1 MSAYRRLL
9 EALRP
14 HQGLIALALSSMIVL
29 SLATGLFSWL
39 VGPLFQF
46 VFQGGNMAPD
56 ALRRTLPWLNPARLP
71 RETLLRALPILILS
85 IAVVRGTAYFG
96 QFFAMG
102 MLGQRI
108 VADLRLRLHEKLLG
122 LPPAFF
128 ARSSSGDLLA
138 RFASDVAAVE
148 FAVTYGLAAY
158 VRDGLQVAVLLGVS
172 IALDWRL
179 ALLAFV
185 AVPLTVLPIVRFAK
199 RLKKVARRGQ
209 EQIGGLYTLLHEAL
223 QGVRIVQAF
232 GMERYEV
239 NRFRV
244 EQDRFLLTMRR
255 SFFIRAIYTPTM
267 EVMAAIGIASTVVFA
282 AGAVARGTLAPE
294 RVISF
299 LATIILLYTPLKSL
313 GGTGQ
318 GVIQGLAG
326 ARRLFEV
333 LDEPQTLLVPE
344 GAPELPA
351 FQNEVRFESVSFQY
365 PLRPDS
371 LVNSL
376 VDSLNDAPVDAK
388 GRARG
393 PRSPAA
399 EAARRAASVMPASH
413 AQASAPLVLDQIDLT
428 LRRGEIVAL
437 VGASGGGKTTLLSL
451 LPRFADPTAG
461 RVLIDGRDLRSV
473 QLPSLRAQVALVAQE
488 TFLFN
493 DTVRGNVAYGRP
505 DVDEDKLHA
514 AAKAAL
520 AHDFIEALPRGYD
533 TLVGERGVTLS
544 GGQRQRL
551 AIARAL
557 LKDAP
562 ILLLDEATS
571 ALDTQ
576 SEREVQRALDSL
588 MRDRT
593 CLVIAH
599 RLSTIRTPPA
609 SRCSPG
615 AASSSWG
622 PTTSCSGA
630 TASTRG
636 STRCSLPRSRPAR
649 IQPGSRARPA

>member
-14 HQGLIALALSSMIVL
+14 HRGLIALALSSMIVL

-56 ALRRTLPWLNPARLP
+56 ALRRTLPWLNPAKLP
-71 RETLLRALPILILS
+71 RATLLRALPILILS

-148 FAVTYGLAAY
+148 FAVTYGMAAY

-232 GMERYEV
+232 GMERYELE
-239 NRFRV
+239 RFGV
-244 EQDRFLLTMRR
+244 EQERFLLTMRR

-282 AGAVARGTLAPE
+282 AGAVERGTLAPE

-299 LATIILLYTPLKSL
+299 LATIIMLYTPLKSL

-318 GVIQGLAG
+318 GVVQGLAG

-344 GAPELPA
+344 GAPDLPA
-351 FQNEVRFESVSFQY
+351 FQNEVRFETVSFQY
-365 PLRPDS
+365 PARPETI
-371 LVNSL
+371 
-376 VDSLNDAPVDAK
+376 A
-388 GRARG
+388 GRG
-393 PRSPAA
+393 LEPG
-399 EAARRAASVMPASH
+399 AASNERLA
-413 AQASAPLVLDQIDLT
+413 APLVLNSIDLT

-461 RVLIDGRDLRSV
+461 RVLVDGHDLRGV
-473 QLPSLRAQVALVAQE
+473 QLSSLRAQVALVAQE

-493 DTVRGNVAYGRP
+493 DTVRGNIAYGRP

-533 TLVGERGVTLS
+533 TLVGERGITLS

-576 SEREVQRALDSL
+576 SEREVQRALDRL
-588 MRDRT
+588 MRNRT

-599 RLSTIRTPPA
+599 RLSTIRHATRIAVLAEGRIVELGTHDELLERGGEYARLYSMQFAPLSAGEDLAEQP
-609 SRCSPG
+609 S
-615 AASSSWG
+615 AARLNR
-622 PTTSCSGA
+622 
-630 TASTRG
+630 TADLG
-636 STRCSLPRSRPAR
+636 
-649 IQPGSRARPA
+649 